1 MLPPDRLLFPVT
13 VAGEST
19 VVVAVPLLLP
29 GFPSGV
35 LEVAVAVLLRVE
47 PAATVGA
54 TATVNVK
61 TELPTA
67 NEAFEHETVPLSPAA
82 GVVHDHPLTSGIE
95 TKVVPAGSVSL
106 HEALAAVS
114 GPLLLTVIV

>member
-1 MLPPDRLLFPVT
+1 VT
-13 VAGEST
+13 LAGEST

-47 PAATVGA
+47 PAGTVGA
-54 TATVNVK
+54 TATVSVK

-67 NEAFEHETVPLSPAA
+67 KEGFEHETVPLSPAA
-82 GVVHDHPLTSGIE
+82 GVVHDHPLMSGIE
-95 TKVVPAGSVSL
+95 TKVVPGGSVSL
-106 HEALAAVS
+106 HEALAAAS

>member
-13 VAGEST
+13 LAGEST
-19 VVVAVPLLLP
+19 VVVAVPVSLP

-35 LEVAVAVLLRVE
+35 LEVAVAVLVRVE
-47 PAATVGA
+47 PAGTVEA
-54 TATVNVK
+54 TATFSVK

-67 NEAFEHETVPLSPAA
+67 NEGFEHETVLSPAS
-82 GVVHDHPLTSGIE
+82 GVMHDHPLISGKE
-95 TKVVPAGSVSL
+95 VKVVPGGSVSL
-106 HEALAAVS
+106 HEASVAAS

>member
-1 MLPPDRLLFPVT
+1 ML
-13 VAGEST
+13 AGEST
-19 VVVAVPLLLP
+19 VVVAVPLSLP

-35 LEVAVAVLLRVE
+35 LEVAVAVLVRVE

-54 TATVNVK
+54 TLTVSVK

-67 NEAFEHETVPLSPAA
+67 NEGFEQLTVPGSPSF
-82 GVVHDHPLTSGIE
+82 GVVQAQPLGSEKGA

-106 HEALAAVS
+106 HEALLAGS
-114 GPLLLTVIV
+114 GPLLVTVIV

>member
-67 NEAFEHETVPLSPAA
+67 KEGFEHETVPLSPAA
-82 GVVHDHPLTSGIE
+82 GVVHDHPLTSGKV
-95 TKVVPAGSVSL
+95 TKVVPDGSVSL
-106 HEALAAVS
+106 HEAFAAAS
-114 GPLLLTVIV
+114 GPLLFTVIV

>member
-1 MLPPDRLLFPVT
+1 VIE
-13 VAGEST
+13 AGEST
-19 VVVAVPLLLP
+19 VVVAVLLSLP

-35 LEVAVAVLLRVE
+35 EEVTVAVLLIIE
-47 PAATVGA
+47 LAATFGS
-54 TATVNVK
+54 TLTVSVK

-67 NEAFEHETVPLSPAA
+67 NEGFEHETVPLSPGA
-82 GVVHDHPLTSGIE
+82 GVVHDHPLISGKE

-106 HEALAAVS
+106 HEALAAAS